1 MGTWRLRVLGYV
13 YVSQNASINVS
24 WALFPLRI
32 KISGGVLPR
41 PDPHKHVTFGTTF
54 IAKDLR
60 LLTWVLHL
68 ERTEGQKGMPPSKSH
83 SLLVTTFRL
92 DSRSVLEL
100 GFGGMNLLRA
110 IKGLKWSEVKVA
122 QFCSTVCD
130 PMDYTAHGILQAR
143 ILEWVAFSFSRVSSQ
158 PRDQTQGSN
167 PGLPRCRQILYQLSY
182 QGNLDVDKMLE
193 SKTGKGRVEWDPGPK

>member
-1 MGTWRLRVLGYV
+1 
-13 YVSQNASINVS
+13 
-24 WALFPLRI
+24 
-32 KISGGVLPR
+32 
-41 PDPHKHVTFGTTF
+41 
-54 IAKDLR
+54 
-60 LLTWVLHL
+60 
-68 ERTEGQKGMPPSKSH
+68 MPPSKSH

-122 QFCSTVCD
+122 QFCPTLCD
-130 PMDYTAHGILQAR
+130 PMDYTVHGILQAR

-158 PRDQTQGSN
+158 PRDQTQESN

-193 SKTGKGRVEWDPGPK
+193 SKTEGQGRMGPWTQIVPTVWIKEISKKFLFLHAFSRFHSNKSPFAKSIW